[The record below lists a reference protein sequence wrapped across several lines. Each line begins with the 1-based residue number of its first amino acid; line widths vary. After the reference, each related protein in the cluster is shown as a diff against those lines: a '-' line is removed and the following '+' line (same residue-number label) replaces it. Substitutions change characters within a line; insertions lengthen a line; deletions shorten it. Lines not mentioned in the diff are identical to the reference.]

1 MLVWGPACRSAEAG
15 SQVLPGIKGRTEGN
29 QSTWEPWL
37 ALPLLSAK
45 GGLRKVCGFAA
56 LASASGV

>member
-1 MLVWGPACRSAEAG
+1 M
-15 SQVLPGIKGRTEGN
+15 RTEGN

-45 GGLRKVCGFAA
+45 GGLRKVCGCAA